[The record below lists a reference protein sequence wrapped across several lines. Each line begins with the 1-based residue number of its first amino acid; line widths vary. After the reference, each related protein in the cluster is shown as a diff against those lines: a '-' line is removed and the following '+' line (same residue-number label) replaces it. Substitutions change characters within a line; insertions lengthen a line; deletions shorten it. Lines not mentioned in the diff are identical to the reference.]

1 MALMAAPLIGGGGVS
16 GSAAGAAAAAAASA
30 SVGGAAASP
39 SGGNGASSGG
49 HGVTGHGAGSPE
61 FEAVEARLPDS
72 IAGAVDAYP
81 FVPQQQQQGLGTPPR
96 DDMASVP
103 SSSPST
109 PRSPSVQPPQ
119 PSWVFTTELL
129 VPAHLIGRCVG
140 RKGSTIRRVA
150 EETGASLTIQCVD
163 GRTHMPGMG
172 DGKVVIRAEVAEVA
186 MAAASLMRRV
196 MTEGP
201 P

>member
-1 MALMAAPLIGGGGVS
+1 MVKLAPVS
-16 GSAAGAAAAAAASA
+16 SA
-30 SVGGAAASP
+30 
-39 SGGNGASSGG
+39 
-49 HGVTGHGAGSPE
+49 TRRM
-61 FEAVEARLPDS
+61 VEPLRP
-72 IAGAVDAYP
+72 
-81 FVPQQQQQGLGTPPR
+81 
-96 DDMASVP
+96 
-103 SSSPST
+103 T

-201 P
+201 PWERRRGSGGGGGAGTGPDGGGNAAPIAGGVVHLTTAVPA